1 MGAILVIVLL
11 AMLLFGDR
19 VVLPR
24 RKWEARPGRRVPKV
38 VERTPDSESMERY
51 LTAAVM
57 AGVIDKAHYRARMAA
72 LAASTEQHA
81 DDDVPRTVTDPR
93 LRAAVRLARRGSE
106 AGELVRLLGITHA
119 DAVRMII
126 VARETE
132 TSDG

>member
-24 RKWEARPGRRVPKV
+24 RKREARTAPKV
-38 VERTPDSESMERY
+38 VEATPDPESMERY
-51 LTAAVM
+51 FTAAVL
-57 AGVIDKAHYRARMAA
+57 AGVIDKAHYQARMAA
-72 LAASTEQHA
+72 LAATTEQHV

-93 LRAAVRLARRGSE
+93 LRAAVRLARRGTE

-132 TSDG
+132 KSDG